1 MSIPADY
8 EERVYAGVLGKIIGV
23 YMGRP
28 IEGCT
33 YEWIMERLGE
43 THYYVHERVGQPLI
57 VPDDD
62 ISGTLTFLRALPDHG
77 TTLELTPEQIGQT
90 WLNYLIEER
99 TVLWWGGL
107 GKSTGHTAYLRLKS
121 GVQPPA
127 SGSIETNGRTVAEQI
142 GAQIFIDGWGLV
154 SPGDPEQAAELARR
168 AACVS
173 HGGEAIYGAQV
184 VAALVAGAFTES
196 DMGRLLDAGVAAVP
210 ADSTIARLHADIRE
224 WREQDDDWHKTR
236 ARIAERYG
244 YDKYGGGCH
253 VIPNHA
259 IIVLALAYADDRFQ
273 RALMIGNTAGWD
285 TDCNVG
291 NIGCIMGVKVGLA
304 GLDVG
309 PDWRGPVADRLYIPT
324 ADGGRVVTDAVR
336 EADSVAQIGR
346 ALAGEAA
353 PAPKDGA
360 RFHFERP
367 GSVQGFLEED
377 SVECAGVTTV
387 KNVQGHSESG
397 SRSLAIRYDG
407 VSTGRSARVATAMFL
422 PPAALGWRGTYW
434 LMASPALYPGQT
446 VRARVELDAEAS
458 GPVQCRLHVRV
469 YGAND
474 KLENLRGPGES
485 LAPGQS
491 TTLEWKLPPTDG
503 APIAAVGVEVCSNRR
518 ADGTLYLDWLD
529 WQGTPNVVLGPS
541 PNTGQWR
548 SAWVDAVSQF
558 DVREDP
564 QPYDVVQNQGRGLL
578 IQGCREWS
586 GYSVSADVTPYM
598 AESAGRAMHV
608 QCLRRYYA
616 LLCRR
621 GGKVDLVRFLEGET
635 VLASAQMDWPF
646 GESHQMTLSVQ
657 DGEIFGSVDDAVC
670 LSARDEGGALAS
682 GAVALIC
689 EEGRAHF
696 GPVAVSPNS

>member
-8 EERVYAGVLGKIIGV
+8 EDRVYAGVLGKIIGV

-28 IEGCT
+28 IEGRT
-33 YEWIMERLGE
+33 YDWIMERLGE
-43 THYYVHERVGQPLI
+43 THYYVHGRVGQPLI

-62 ISGTLTFLRALPDHG
+62 ISGTFTFLRALPDHG
-77 TTLELTPEQIGQT
+77 NTLELTSEQIAET
-90 WLNYLIEER
+90 WLNYLIEGR

-107 GKSTGHTAYLRLKS
+107 GKSTAHTGYLRLKS
-121 GVQPPA
+121 GVRPPA
-127 SGSIETNGRTVAEQI
+127 SGSVETNGPTVAQQI

-154 SPGDPEQAAELARR
+154 SPGDPEQAAELAGR
-168 AACVS
+168 AACVG
-173 HGGEAIYGAQV
+173 HGGEAIYAGQV

-196 DMGRLLDAGVAAVP
+196 DMSRLLDAGVATVP

-224 WREQDDDWHKTR
+224 WKEQDDDWHKTR

-244 YDKYGGGCH
+244 YHKYGGGCH

-259 IIVLALAYADDRFQ
+259 VIVLALAYADDSFQ

-291 NIGCIMGVKVGLA
+291 NIGCIMGVKVGVE
-304 GLDVG
+304 GLEAG

-324 ADGGRVVTDAVR
+324 TDAGRVVTDAVR

-346 ALAGEAA
+346 ALAGEPA
-353 PAPKDGA
+353 PAPKNGA

-367 GSVQGFLEED
+367 GSVQGFVEED
-377 SVECAGVTTV
+377 SVECAGVTTFE
-387 KNVQGHSESG
+387 NVQGHSESG
-397 SRSLAIRYDG
+397 SRSLAVRYDG
-407 VSTGRSARVATAMFL
+407 VSTGRSARVATATFL
-422 PPAALGWRGTYW
+422 PPAMLGWRGTYW

-458 GPVQCRLHVRV
+458 GPVRCGPYVRV
-469 YGAND
+469 YGADD
-474 KLENLRGPGES
+474 KLEVLRGPGGS

-491 TTLEWKLPPTDG
+491 TTFEWKLPSTDG
-503 APIAAVGVEVCSNRR
+503 APIAAVGVEVRSDGR

-529 WQGTPNVVLGPS
+529 WQGTPDVGLGPS
-541 PNTGQWR
+541 PKTAQWR
-548 SAWVDAVSQF
+548 SAWVDGVSQF
-558 DVREDP
+558 EVYEGP
-564 QPYDVVQNQGRGLL
+564 QPYDVVQNEGRGLV
-578 IQGCREWS
+578 IQGCREWC

-598 AESAGRAMHV
+598 AESVGLAMHV
-608 QCLRRYYA
+608 QGLRRYYA

-621 GGKVDLVRFLEGET
+621 GGKVDLVRFLGGET
-635 VLASAQMDWPF
+635 VLASSQMDWPF
-646 GESHQMTLSVQ
+646 GEKHRMTLSVR
-657 DGEIFGSVDDAVC
+657 DGEVSASVDDAVR
-670 LSARDEGGALAS
+670 LSARDEDGALAS
-682 GAVALIC
+682 GAVALVC